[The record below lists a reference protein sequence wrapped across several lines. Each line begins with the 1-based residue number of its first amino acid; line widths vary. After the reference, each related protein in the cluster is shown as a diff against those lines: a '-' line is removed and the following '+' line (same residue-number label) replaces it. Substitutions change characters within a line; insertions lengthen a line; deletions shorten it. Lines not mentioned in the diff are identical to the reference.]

1 MVLHIF
7 RLSGSMPAVRR
18 RLVCAAFCALLQ
30 ALFHVWPDAAQARDI
45 DTREAAT
52 LLHSQPQGLLILD
65 VRTPDEFRLG
75 HLPGARNMDFF
86 GGRFDVD
93 AAALPKDQPVLLY
106 CRTGRRSAEA
116 AETLE
121 KAGVTTIL
129 HMSQGIEAWQK
140 AGLPLEK

>member
-1 MVLHIF
+1 
-7 RLSGSMPAVRR
+7 
-18 RLVCAAFCALLQ
+18 
-30 ALFHVWPDAAQARDI
+30 
-45 DTREAAT
+45 
-52 LLHSQPQGLLILD
+52 